1 MILFETNREQK
12 TKELEDVLAYIQE
25 AKEIP
30 MTKAIKYEKGIEYFR
45 GIDFHLIVL
54 QNS

>member
-1 MILFETNREQK
+1 MILFETSRDQK
-12 TKELEDVLAYIQE
+12 TKELEDVLNYILE
-25 AKEIP
+25 SKEIP

-54 QNS
+54 